1 MLRVIKLILFNL
13 KILIF
18 VNYISNKNSIRKD
31 KDPKLFNNEI
41 RPATNK
47 YNELFEQYINNG
59 KLQINYEW
67 FQVIS
72 NGSINSIRLY
82 DSPFNSSELSQTY
95 SPILNTFL
103 SGKEFQQSRLFLL
116 MA

>member
-1 MLRVIKLILFNL
+1 MLRVIKLILFNR

-47 YNELFEQYINNG
+47 YN
-59 KLQINYEW
+59 
-67 FQVIS
+67 
-72 NGSINSIRLY
+72 
-82 DSPFNSSELSQTY
+82 
-95 SPILNTFL
+95 
-103 SGKEFQQSRLFLL
+103 
-116 MA
+116 